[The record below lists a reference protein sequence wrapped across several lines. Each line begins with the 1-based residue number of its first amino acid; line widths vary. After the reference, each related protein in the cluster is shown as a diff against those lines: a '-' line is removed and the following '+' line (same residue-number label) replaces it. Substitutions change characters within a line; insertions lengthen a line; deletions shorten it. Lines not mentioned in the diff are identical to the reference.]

1 MAAVVRPVG
10 WIAACTRGFIEVKYW
25 KGPAVFF
32 VFFFSFFFSIREQ
45 DVKDFTRSIL
55 DASSCVYVYEAFF
68 LCPSMASIDSRRL
81 P

>member
-10 WIAACTRGFIEVKYW
+10 WSAARTRGFIEVKYW
-25 KGPAVFF
+25 KGPAVFL
-32 VFFFSFFFSIREQ
+32 FFFFFFFSIREQ